1 MSNVFIIDD
10 DTVISDLLI
19 KYIKDMGHQA
29 TAAETLARGVETVLS
44 GSFDLVFLDV
54 VLPDGDGLESLSSI
68 RTATSE
74 PEVIIIT
81 AEASTKG
88 AKMALENN
96 AWDYIVKPFSKNEI
110 RLSVER
116 SLEFRSSRKALSSP
130 ENILDRS
137 DIVGQSPALVSC
149 LATAG
154 QCAKSDV
161 NVLITGSTGT
171 GKELF
176 ANVIH
181 ENSRRSRNRFVVVD
195 CASLP
200 EQLVEAVLFGHV
212 KGAFTG
218 ADAGREGLV
227 ENADG
232 GTLFL
237 DEVGELPLSVQKKFL
252 RVLQERKFKPVGST
266 KEIHSDFRLL
276 SATNRDLSKMV
287 EQDLF
292 RKDLYF
298 RLSTIHIDLPGLQE
312 CRADIKDLTLHY
324 IHRLCEHHGIENKGF
339 VPEFLETL
347 KMYDWPGNTRE
358 LINSLEKSI
367 LAGYDS
373 PILYPNYLPAR
384 VRMPYLKSSMEK
396 KRNRPQDP
404 DFEKMP
410 ANPSFSIHLPETY
423 LHPIKPLSQVKN
435 HMMNETEKLY
445 LLKLLQSADDN
456 LDRAAELADLSK
468 SHLYA
473 LLKKHEIS
481 RSG

>member
-1 MSNVFIIDD
+1 MANVLIIDD
-10 DTVISDLLI
+10 DSLINELLV

-29 TAAETLARGVETVLS
+29 TVAETLSHGVETALS
-44 GSFDLVFLDV
+44 KSFDLVFLDV
-54 VLPDGDGLESLSSI
+54 VLPDGDGLDSLSSI
-68 RTATSE
+68 RTAPSE

-81 AEASTKG
+81 AEASTGG

-130 ENILDRS
+130 ENILDRA

-161 NVLITGSTGT
+161 NVLITGGTGT

-181 ENSRRSRNRFVVVD
+181 ENSLRSRNRFVVVD

-200 EQLVEAVLFGHV
+200 EQLVETVLFGHV

-218 ADAGREGLV
+218 ADVPREGLV
-227 ENADG
+227 KNADG

-276 SATNRDLSKMV
+276 AATNRDLSKMV
-287 EQDLF
+287 KQDLF

-298 RLSTIHIDLPGLQE
+298 RLSAIHIRLPGLQE
-312 CRADIKDLTLHY
+312 CRSDIKDLTLHY
-324 IHRLCEHHGIENKGF
+324 IHRLCENHDIESKGF

-373 PILYPNYLPAR
+373 PTLYPNHLPAR

-396 KRNRPQDP
+396 KRNGTENT
-404 DFEKMP
+404 DFTKKP
-410 ANPSFSIHLPETY
+410 ATPFFSINLPEDF
-423 LHPIKPLSQVKN
+423 LNPVKPLNQVKN
-435 HMMNETEKLY
+435 HILGETEKLY
-445 LLKLLQSADDN
+445 LLNLLESANGD
-456 LDRAAELADLSK
+456 LDKAASLADLSK
-468 SHLYA
+468 SHIYN

>member
-1 MSNVFIIDD
+1 MANVLIIDD
-10 DTVISDLLI
+10 DPLIGELLI
-19 KYIKDMGHQA
+19 KYVHDMGHQG
-29 TAAETLARGVETVLS
+29 TVAETLSRGVETVLS
-44 GSFDLVFLDV
+44 GNFDLVFLDV

-68 RTATSE
+68 RTAPSE

-81 AEASTKG
+81 AEASTGG

-110 RLSVER
+110 RLNVER

-130 ENILDRS
+130 ENILDRA

-161 NVLITGSTGT
+161 NVLIAGSTGT

-181 ENSRRSRNRFVVVD
+181 ENSLRSQNRFVVVD

-218 ADAGREGLV
+218 ADAPREGLV
-227 ENADG
+227 KNADK

-276 SATNRDLSKMV
+276 AATNRDLSKMV
-287 EQDLF
+287 KQDLF

-298 RLSTIHIDLPGLQE
+298 RLSTIPIHLPDLNE
-312 CRADIKDLTLHY
+312 CKSDIKDLTLHY
-324 IHRLCEHHGIENKGF
+324 IYRLCENHGIENKRF

-347 KMYDWPGNTRE
+347 EMYHWPGNTRE
-358 LINSLEKSI
+358 LINSLEKAVLEGI
-367 LAGYDS
+367 DS

-384 VRMPYLKSSMEK
+384 VRLPFLQSSMEK
-396 KRNRPQDP
+396 KRNRPNDSE
-404 DFEKMP
+404 FVKKSSET
-410 ANPSFSIHLPETY
+410 SFSINLPENF
-423 LHPIKPLSQVKN
+423 LNPIKPLNQVKN
-435 HMMNETEKLY
+435 HIIGETEKLY
-445 LLKLLQSADDN
+445 LLNLLESVNGD
-456 LDRAAELADLSK
+456 LDKAASLADLSK
-468 SHLYA
+468 SHIYT

-481 RSG
+481 RSE

>member
-1 MSNVFIIDD
+1 MAHVLIIDD
-10 DTVISDLLI
+10 DPLIGELLI
-19 KYIKDMGHQA
+19 KYIHDMGHQA
-29 TAAETLARGVETVLS
+29 TLAETLSRGVETVLS
-44 GSFDLVFLDV
+44 GGFDLVFLDV

-68 RTATSE
+68 RAAPSE
-74 PEVIIIT
+74 PEVMIIT
-81 AEASTKG
+81 AEASTRG

-96 AWDYIVKPFSKNEI
+96 AWDYIVKPFSKDEI

-130 ENILDRS
+130 ENILHRS
-137 DIVGQSPALVSC
+137 EIVGQCPALVSC

-161 NVLITGSTGT
+161 NVLITGGTGT

-176 ANVIH
+176 AKVIH
-181 ENSRRSRNRFVVVD
+181 ENSLRSENRFVVVD

-227 ENADG
+227 KNADG

-252 RVLQERKFKPVGST
+252 RVLQERRFKPVGST

-276 SATNRDLSKMV
+276 AATNRELSEMV
-287 EQDLF
+287 KQELF

-298 RLSTIHIDLPGLQE
+298 RLSTIHIELPRLKE
-312 CRADIKDLTLHY
+312 CKSDIKDLTLQY
-324 IHRLCEHHGIENKGF
+324 IYRLCEHHDIENKGF

-347 KMYDWPGNTRE
+347 KMYDWPGNIRE
-358 LINSLEKSI
+358 LINSLEKAI

-373 PILYPNYLPAR
+373 STLYPNHLPTR
-384 VRMPYLKSSMEK
+384 VRLPYLQSAMEK
-396 KRNRPQDP
+396 KQNRAEYP
-404 DFEKMP
+404 DVEKKSTDL
-410 ANPSFSIHLPETY
+410 SFSISLPENY
-423 LHPIKPLSQVKN
+423 LNPIKPLSQVKN
-435 HMMNETEKLY
+435 HIMNEAEKLY
-445 LLKLLQSADDN
+445 LLKLLQSTDGN
-456 LDRAAELADLSK
+456 LDKAASLADLSK